1 MTPDE
6 RQQLE
11 NGIHQANVA
20 LRAGRLSDA
29 RRGLLMAVRAIEKA
43 ERIKSA
49 KEHAHAL
56 N

>member
-1 MTPDE
+1 MTLQE
-6 RQQLE
+6 QLE
-11 NGIHQANVA
+11 QGIHQANVA
-20 LRAGRLSDA
+20 LRAGRLADA